1 MEQLLSIKHIPI
13 KIEVNVT
20 RPEFKAKKPEGDSPS
35 VKISKQSDGGVTV
48 AAQPYK
54 IDLAEARYDSYT
66 PSPVAA
72 SADSLTLTYGA
83 VAKLPGGEEAAAALG
98 NGQNSSQHIAAKGA
112 SRSIE
117 AILNQLPKSKAS
129 KVSYNDGTLSINYR
143 MDSGSSDEEF
153 SLPDLSGGFEFIP
166 GSIEFVISQMPDLEI
181 EYTGDPIY
189 FPRSADPNYKG
200 EVDVI
205 A

>member
-20 RPEFKAKKPEGDSPS
+20 NAQLKPREEDPLAPS
-35 VKISKQSDGGVTV
+35 VKISKGSDGVRV

-54 IDLAEARYDSYT
+54 VDISSPKLDSYV
-66 PSPVAA
+66 PSPVQQ
-72 SADSLTLTYGA
+72 SALTLTYDA
-83 VAKLPGGEEAAAALG
+83 VAKISGSENASGAAEAVNTPVSRG
-98 NGQNSSQHIAAKGA
+98 TSQ
-112 SRSIE
+112 SID
-117 AILNQLPKSKAS
+117 AILSRLPKSKES
-129 KVSYNDGTLSINYR
+129 SISYNDGTLSINYS
-143 MDSGSSDEEF
+143 MIDSESSSDIG
-153 SLPDLSGGFEFIP
+153 SIADLKNGFEFIP
-166 GSIEFVISQMPDLEI
+166 GSIEFIVSQMPDLEI
-181 EYTGDPIY
+181 EYLGDPLY

>member
-20 RPEFKAKKPEGDSPS
+20 RPEFKAKTPDYDSPS
-35 VKISKQSDGGVTV
+35 ATVSKSSSGGVTV
-48 AAQPYK
+48 AARPYR
-54 IDLAEARYDSYT
+54 IDISNQRYDSYV
-66 PSPVAA
+66 PSPTA
-72 SADSLTLTYGA
+72 SNTALTLTYDA
-83 VAKLPGGEEAAAALG
+83 VAKLASSGDGTIPADGE
-98 NGQNSSQHIAAKGA
+98 NHSQIAARGA

-117 AILNQLPKSKAS
+117 AILSQLPKSKTS
-129 KVSYNDGTLSINYR
+129 NVSYHDGMLSINYSL
-143 MDSGSSDEEF
+143 DNAASSGGEI
-153 SLPDLSGGFEFIP
+153 SLPDLARGFEFIP

-181 EYTGDPIY
+181 EYVGDPIY

>member
-1 MEQLLSIKHIPI
+1 MEQMLSIKRVPI

-20 RPEFKAKKPEGDSPS
+20 RPEYKKVENHEKAPS
-35 VKISKQSDGGVTV
+35 VKVSKSNNHVRL

-54 IDLAEARYDSYT
+54 VDITAPRYDTYT
-66 PSPVAA
+66 PTPAVDA
-72 SADSLTLTYGA
+72 STNSLTLTYDGIVKFAGA
-83 VAKLPGGEEAAAALG
+83 EGAANAAG
-98 NGQNSSQHIAAKGA
+98 DQQMTARNV

-117 AILNQLPKSKAS
+117 AILSKLPKNKAS
-129 KVSYNDGTLSINYR
+129 SVSYNEGTLSINYS
-143 MDSGSSDEEF
+143 MDNADMAESIELLDFSS
-153 SLPDLSGGFEFIP
+153 GFEFVP
-166 GSIEFVISQMPDLEI
+166 GSIEFVVSQMPDLEI
-181 EYTGDPIY
+181 EYLGDPLY

>member
-20 RPEFKAKKPEGDSPS
+20 NAQLKPREEDPLAPS
-35 VKISKQSDGGVTV
+35 VKISKGSDGVRV

-54 IDLAEARYDSYT
+54 VDISSPKLDSYV
-66 PSPVAA
+66 PSPVQQ
-72 SADSLTLTYGA
+72 SALTLTYDA
-83 VAKLPGGEEAAAALG
+83 VAKISGSENASGAAEAV
-98 NGQNSSQHIAAKGA
+98 NTPVSRSSSQ
-112 SRSIE
+112 SID
-117 AILNQLPKSKAS
+117 AILSRLPKSKES
-129 KVSYNDGTLSINYR
+129 SISYNDGTLSINYS
-143 MDSGSSDEEF
+143 MIDSGNDSDIG
-153 SLPDLSGGFEFIP
+153 SIADLKNGFEFIP
-166 GSIEFVISQMPDLEI
+166 GNIEFIVSQMPDLEI
-181 EYTGDPIY
+181 EYLGDPLY